1 LLALEPAIL
10 KFMGCFIFICIWMF
24 FSLIGTLMVDN
35 SVVGVILGF
44 VATLIFGFY
53 VTKDD

>member
-1 LLALEPAIL
+1 
-10 KFMGCFIFICIWMF
+10 MGCFIFICIWMF